1 MTDRHDDEASRQHNA
16 AVPRAKRESAVHIS
30 WRHAIAAECQ
40 AACGPRTIARLRPG
54 PLRRHEAAHVD
65 DRPPLGSV
73 RVQRSRPLFGLPS
86 ALRPDRLAPP
96 DADARWSTRAVQRLH
111 LVPRA
116 PGRRAARLIPLRL
129 RRHSCPAFGTG
140 LGRSVVAQAE
150 PPLGGRGRTPRP
162 QGRGRQALPRRMA
175 SAARSAPRA
184 TNPNPISVTSCF
196 VISDVGRLA
205 KTLSSSPALSA
216 GL

>member
-1 MTDRHDDEASRQHNA
+1 MTTRRQDSTMPPSRA
-16 AVPRAKRESAVHIS
+16 RSGIAVHIS

-150 PPLGGRGRTPRP
+150 PPLGATVERPGLRAEVARPCPR
-162 QGRGRQALPRRMA
+162 
-175 SAARSAPRA
+175 
-184 TNPNPISVTSCF
+184 
-196 VISDVGRLA
+196 
-205 KTLSSSPALSA
+205 
-216 GL
+216 